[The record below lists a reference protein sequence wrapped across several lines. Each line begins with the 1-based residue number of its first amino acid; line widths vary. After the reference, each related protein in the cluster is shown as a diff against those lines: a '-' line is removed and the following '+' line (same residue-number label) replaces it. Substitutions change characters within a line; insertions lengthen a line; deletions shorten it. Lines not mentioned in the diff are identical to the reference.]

1 MGIDVIGIGSLA
13 LDSVKTPF
21 GQFSEGL
28 GGTTSYF
35 SLASSFFS
43 KTGIVSTVGKDF
55 PSIHKEFLLSRGVDI
70 EGISEE
76 TGKTLR
82 WHASYDYEMNEA
94 HTDLIE
100 LNVFGNMKT
109 TIPESYRSAK
119 FVYFGPIDPS
129 LPTKFLSNFPSKPF
143 TVMDTKNIW
152 LKRREELMELCKAA
166 DIFLLNEWEARE
178 LFQTSNLV
186 IAAKKALSAGAKNI
200 IIKKGEHGALLF
212 SNSSFFFVPGY
223 PLENVV
229 DPTGAGD
236 CFAGGLLGFLAKT
249 GITKENLRKAMVYG
263 SVIASFCAEG
273 LGIERLKIL
282 TMEQIENR
290 YKEFQRLVKF

>member
-1 MGIDVIGIGSLA
+1 MRIEVLAIGSLA

-21 GQFSEGL
+21 GQFSDGL

-35 SLASSFFS
+35 SLASSFFA
-43 KTGIVSTVGKDF
+43 KTGIVSIVGKDF
-55 PSIHKEFLLSRGVDI
+55 PVAHKEFLLSRGI
-70 EGISEE
+70 NLEGLE
-76 TGKTLR
+76 TAEGKTLR
-82 WHASYDYEMNEA
+82 WHASYDYDMNEA

-100 LNVFGNMKT
+100 LNVFGNVKT
-109 TIPESYRSAK
+109 TIPESYKNAK

-129 LPTKFLSNFPSKPF
+129 LPIKFLSNFSSKPF
-143 TVMDTKNIW
+143 AVMDTKNIW
-152 LKRREELMELCKAA
+152 LKRREELFEISKKA

-178 LFQTSNLV
+178 LFQTPNLV
-186 IAAKKALSAGAKNI
+186 AAARSALKNGTKNI

-212 SNSSFFFVPGY
+212 SNNSFFFVPGY

-236 CFAGGLLGFLAKT
+236 CFAGGLVGFLAAH
-249 GITKENLRKAMVYG
+249 GVSEENLRKAMVYG

-273 LGIERLKIL
+273 LGIERLKTL
-282 TMEQIENR
+282 TMGEIEER
-290 YKEFQRLVKF
+290 FREFQRLVRF